1 MAAENDIEILIPP
14 TLDAARL
21 EPDPNGHLLH
31 LKGDTMGTSWTATLV
46 IGESGDPSSLQPAI
60 EDGFREI
67 IRQMS
72 QWERDSELSRF
83 NRAPA
88 GEWIEIS
95 PQFVTVLSMALIIA
109 KASDGVFDP
118 AIGHLTDLWGFGADS
133 RISAWPDRENIR
145 SRQRFNWRDIS
156 LDRDNRRLFQP
167 GGLAIDLAAIA
178 KGFAVDH
185 TIAVLEAHS
194 IKHALVEIGGE
205 LRAIG
210 VKPDGQ
216 PWWVDIDTVGDHLPS
231 RIALSGWS
239 VATSG
244 NNLRRRSFGDKSW
257 SHSISPSTGQPLA
270 ESVSAVTVLHPGCM
284 QADALATAI
293 MVKGIDEGLRFAD
306 RHRIAAQIVA
316 EGEVYASPKWT
327 EYCEG

>member
-1 MAAENDIEILIPP
+1 
-14 TLDAARL
+14 
-21 EPDPNGHLLH
+21 
-31 LKGDTMGTSWTATLV
+31 
-46 IGESGDPSSLQPAI
+46 
-60 EDGFREI
+60 
-67 IRQMS
+67 
-72 QWERDSELSRF
+72 
-83 NRAPA
+83 
-88 GEWIEIS
+88 
-95 PQFVTVLSMALIIA
+95 A
-109 KASDGVFDP
+109 KDSDGAFDA
-118 AIGHLTDLWGFGADS
+118 AIGHLTDLWGSGADG
-133 RISAWPDRENIR
+133 RISASPDRADIR
-145 SRQRFNWRDIS
+145 SRPRFNWRGSS
-156 LDRDNRRLFQP
+156 LDRDTTRLFQP
-167 GGLAIDLAAIA
+167 AGLAMDLPAIA

-185 TIAVLEAHS
+185 TIAVLEAQN

-210 VKPDGQ
+210 VNPDGQ

-293 MVKGIDEGLRFAD
+293 MV
-306 RHRIAAQIVA
+306 
-316 EGEVYASPKWT
+316 
-327 EYCEG
+327 